1 MSKNP
6 KRELS
11 LRGQPRR
18 ILAKLRPA
26 FKSHVRP
33 HTKDQK
39 GERLG
44 GGSIL
49 NAQWNHRLSRDI
61 DVHLKLISKE
71 DGRAILDR
79 AAKAC
84 NGYRVEHPNFPRIEF
99 ERDNDNHIDINLQA
113 PTPEKGERIA
123 VVDGEETTVL
133 SNAQIMT
140 GKLKGRGMTSPGR
153 DLFDIAVCRI
163 ADPEALAIAVN
174 AVDDMTLDGIL
185 TVYQVTEEQYK
196 TEASELEGIPE
207 GLTSIQENP
216 VGYASNAILESRYE
230 RVAVRTVDG
239 RAEVHTRTAAQGNRT
254 RTYESADEIVEGME
268 RDGINAFLEAQY
280 RDATAVMND
289 TVDNIWTKQN
299 ATILIVEP
307 RKPQHELLNLAR
319 VEWSPPGGGDDDRDG
334 NKNRTK
340 TGLRA
345 TSRQKNPVRGEGR
358 PVGGAPAEAAPKNKN
373 RTR

>member
-6 KRELS
+6 KRELT
-11 LRGQPRR
+11 LKGQPRR

-26 FKSHVRP
+26 FKNHVRP
-33 HTKDQK
+33 HTKDQE

-61 DVHLKLISKE
+61 DIYLKLASKE

-84 NGYRVEHPNFPRIEF
+84 DGYRVEHPNFPRIEF
-99 ERDNDNHIDINLQA
+99 ERNNENHIDINLRA
-113 PTPEKGERIA
+113 PTPEKGEQIA

-153 DLFDIAVCRI
+153 DLFDIAVCRM
-163 ADPEALAIAVN
+163 ADPAALEIAVN

-185 TVYQVTEEQYK
+185 TVYQVTQEQYK
-196 TEASELEGIPE
+196 TEAMELKGVPAELRP
-207 GLTSIQENP
+207 IQENP

-239 RAEVHTRTAAQGNRT
+239 KTEVHTRTAGQRERT
-254 RTYESADEIVEGME
+254 RTYESAEEIVEGME

-280 RDATAVMND
+280 RDTTAVLND
-289 TVDNIWTKQN
+289 TVDNLWTKQN

-307 RKPQHELLNLAR
+307 RKPQHELLNLTR
-319 VEWSPPGGGDDDRDG
+319 VEWSPPGSSSADGDGAKSRS
-334 NKNRTK
+334 K

-345 TSRQKNPVRGEGR
+345 TSLQKNPVRGEGR
-358 PVGGAPAEAAPKNKN
+358 PVGGAPAKVAPKNKS

>member
-1 MSKNP
+1 MTKNP
-6 KRELS
+6 KRELT

-18 ILAKLRPA
+18 ILARLRPA
-26 FKSHVRP
+26 FKTHVRP

-61 DVHLKLISKE
+61 DAYLKLTSKE
-71 DGRAILDR
+71 DGRTILDR

-99 ERDNDNHIDINLQA
+99 ERDKDNHIDINLRA

-163 ADPEALAIAVN
+163 ADPEALEIAVN
-174 AVDDMTLDGIL
+174 AVDDITLDGIL
-185 TVYQVTEEQYK
+185 NVYQVTQEQYK

-216 VGYASNAILESRYE
+216 VDYASNAILESRYE

-239 RAEVHTRTAAQGNRT
+239 KAEVHTRTAGQQERT
-254 RTYESADEIVEGME
+254 RTYESAEEIVDGLE

-280 RDATAVMND
+280 RDAMAVLND
-289 TVDNIWTKQN
+289 TVDNLWTKQN

-307 RKPQHELLNLAR
+307 RRPQHELLNLTR
-319 VEWSPPGGGDDDRDG
+319 VEWSPPGSGGADE
-334 NKNRTK
+334 NSAKNRTK
-340 TGLRA
+340 TRPSP
-345 TSRQKNPVRGEGR
+345 TSQQKNPVRGEGR
-358 PVGGAPAEAAPKNKN
+358 PVGGAPAKAAPKNRK